1 MSSFSPPVSTASLP
15 SQPSIGRTHCAMPL
29 PPSSF
34 GIYSLSGAESR
45 RRLWHMAPGALA
57 IPLQFVP
64 HRDPLSATLWW
75 IIMSVIAVVTTHI
88 FLRFR
93 RIRRN
98 SEDLGTSAI
107 TGYAVAVL
115 LTIVLLPDR
124 LEVGLAV
131 LAILAFGDGSA
142 SLFGQLFR
150 GPVLPWNP
158 GKSWSGLTAFLL
170 IGGLLTAWV
179 YWGETQN
186 PEAQEPALDFTRALL
201 LTAPAVA
208 ACAFIESL
216 PSRINDNIRVGITAA
231 IGLSLLSLCR

>member
-1 MSSFSPPVSTASLP
+1 MSTFSPPVSSASLT
-15 SQPSIGRTHCAMPL
+15 SQSSISRTHCAMPL

-34 GIYSLSGAESR
+34 GLYSLSGAESR
-45 RRLWHMAPGALA
+45 RRLWHMAPGLLPV
-57 IPLQFVP
+57 PLQFIP

-75 IIMSVIAVVTTHI
+75 IIISVIAAVTAHI
-88 FLRFR
+88 YLRFR

-98 SEDLGTSAI
+98 AEDLGTSAI
-107 TGYAVAVL
+107 SGYAVAVL

-142 SLFGQLFR
+142 SLFGQMFR
-150 GPVLPWNP
+150 GPALPWNP

-170 IGGLLTAWV
+170 IGGLLTAWI

-216 PSRINDNIRVGITAA
+216 PSRINDNIRVGLTAA
-231 IGLSLLSLCR
+231 VVLSLLSFWR